1 MFSQKKKKKERK
13 NEHKYIFLCLH
24 HLYTEGRNSRVVAGK
39 WSYFPNTQDDKC
51 HLQSPRARVGHL
63 TSDKGTS
70 PVFPEI
76 KLCVSVGSSEQS
88 GPAPAREE
96 CAMFGF
102 ILRTACEAP
111 TARGKERSSTFWF
124 FPIDRNGT
132 FLPTPTSDVVGSASP
147 ITGRQQ

>member
-1 MFSQKKKKKERK
+1 MFSQKKKERK

-24 HLYTEGRNSRVVAGK
+24 HLYTEGRNSRAVAGK
-39 WSYFPNTQDDKC
+39 WSYFPTPKMT
-51 HLQSPRARVGHL
+51 SAISKAPGPRVSHP
-63 TSDKGTS
+63 TPDKGPS
-70 PVFPEI
+70 PVFQEI
-76 KLCVSVGSSEQS
+76 KLCMSVGSSEQS

-132 FLPTPTSDVVGSASP
+132 FLPILHQMLWGLPP
-147 ITGRQQ
+147 L